1 MQLAVRA
8 ETVSV
13 TAFETATLIQP
24 ETTGTRTELSAQA
37 IERMPVPAGGRGLEQ
52 VLLSFP
58 GFAADANGSI
68 HPRGAHNQMQYVIDG
83 MAITDQLTGAF
94 GTAIDPSMVQN
105 IELFTGDIPAEYGA
119 KISGVANIT
128 TKSGLGT
135 GRRFT
140 GSVQLGAAQFD
151 TLTQTSQFSGGTDRF
166 GYYASFHTMKSNRFL
181 DQVSIDNLHNGGNS
195 QRAFSRFDY
204 QSGNDTF
211 RLNLLAGRSSFQLA
225 NLRSQ
230 HAAGQRQRQA
240 LEDFAVSTGW
250 VRALSPR
257 ATVDTTI
264 SYRRSWADL
273 LPSPGDTPVSAS
285 QSRRLDTFAVATRFN
300 RIAGRHT
307 WRTGVDYQRFPVRED
322 FGFAITSPE
331 FNNPGHDNYNP
342 AVRPY
347 DLSRGGSWF
356 HYDGRQ
362 TGNLGSA
369 FVQDRVRL
377 NRLHLSLGVRYD
389 DYRFLVRG
397 SQVQPRLGV
406 SFHLQETGTVL
417 RASYNRTYQTPVN
430 ENLLFSNS
438 EEAAQLTPPA
448 VREALGGG
456 LIRIRSQRQNVYEVG
471 LQQALFGRAS
481 LNAVYYHKDERDLHD
496 NDNFLNTGIIF
507 PTSLARSRVNG
518 AEARLVVP
526 SHHGVSA
533 SLSLTHYRVIVT
545 PPFTGGLFLGR
556 GAIDALTAGP
566 FLIDHDQ
573 TLGAHGMLSWQPRPE
588 LWISTSLRYDSGLV
602 TNPSDPRQV
611 ATDPDYADLLPYVD
625 LVSRPPRVNPRA
637 ITDVA
642 IGYEHRVQDRRAWDL
657 QVQISNLFNTTA
669 LYNFQSIFVGT
680 RLVQPRTAGVKLRFF
695 W

>member
-1 MQLAVRA
+1 
-8 ETVSV
+8 
-13 TAFETATLIQP
+13 
-24 ETTGTRTELSAQA
+24 
-37 IERMPVPAGGRGLEQ
+37 
-52 VLLSFP
+52 
-58 GFAADANGSI
+58 
-68 HPRGAHNQMQYVIDG
+68 
-83 MAITDQLTGAF
+83 
-94 GTAIDPSMVQN
+94 
-105 IELFTGDIPAEYGA
+105 
-119 KISGVANIT
+119 
-128 TKSGLGT
+128 
-135 GRRFT
+135 
-140 GSVQLGAAQFD
+140 
-151 TLTQTSQFSGGTDRF
+151 
-166 GYYASFHTMKSNRFL
+166 
-181 DQVSIDNLHNGGNS
+181 
-195 QRAFSRFDY
+195 
-204 QSGNDTF
+204 
-211 RLNLLAGRSSFQLA
+211 
-225 NLRSQ
+225 
-230 HAAGQRQRQA
+230 
-240 LEDFAVSTGW
+240 
-250 VRALSPR
+250 
-257 ATVDTTI
+257 
-264 SYRRSWADL
+264 
-273 LPSPGDTPVSAS
+273 
-285 QSRRLDTFAVATRFN
+285 
-300 RIAGRHT
+300 
-307 WRTGVDYQRFPVRED
+307 
-322 FGFAITSPE
+322 
-331 FNNPGHDNYNP
+331 
-342 AVRPY
+342 
-347 DLSRGGSWF
+347 
-356 HYDGRQ
+356 
-362 TGNLGSA
+362 
-369 FVQDRVRL
+369 VQDRVRL

-573 TLGAHGMLSWQPRPE
+573 TLGAHGMVAWQPRPE